1 MYGSVKSAD
10 EILDYIYNGR
20 ILRIKRY
27 EFYFDLSFWDI
38 AKEN

>member
-1 MYGSVKSAD
+1 MYVSVKSAD

-27 EFYFDLSFWDI
+27 EFYFSFGDI